1 MRIRIVVGTTFEESD
16 LDTDACSCRLTPAV
30 PRFIGE
36 FQAMINS
43 GFRNSFVLLN
53 CIILTFQYC
62 TTYSEP
68 RAR

>member
-43 GFRNSFVLLN
+43 EFRNSFVLLN
-53 CIILTFQYC
+53 
-62 TTYSEP
+62 
-68 RAR
+68 